1 MRHHRVRLA
10 AVSGESS
17 SIPPSESGGRH
28 LPKIDVVLPDG
39 PDDAGQFVGEGHGRF
54 VVAAERLELQSPGA
68 QTVGG
73 ATLLG
78 SPEDGACA
86 VDEQHAEVDVAALA
100 DGAEAADE
108 AAGALARRQ
117 PQVAGQVTAGGEAL
131 HVSDEGDQGGSGD
144 EADARDGAQA
154 GNDRDLV
161 GERLELG
168 LDDTDAV
175 LDVADLGAGFSEG
188 GTQSVGQTGIGVGE
202 QGRDPGKYMLS
213 PEGDGATELAQQPAD
228 RIDTGGAGGEPGG
241 TQAVQS
247 GQSLLGDGLHGDG
260 VNVLVAVRLE
270 QPPSVGAVRLVTE
283 DV

>member
-1 MRHHRVRLA
+1 MRPL
-10 AVSGESS
+10 
-17 SIPPSESGGRH
+17 
-28 LPKIDVVLPDG
+28 
-39 PDDAGQFVGEGHGRF
+39 
-54 VVAAERLELQSPGA
+54 ERS
-68 QTVGG
+68 
-73 ATLLG
+73 
-78 SPEDGACA
+78 
-86 VDEQHAEVDVAALA
+86 
-100 DGAEAADE
+100 
-108 AAGALARRQ
+108 ARRQ

-283 DV
+283 DVGPGGMGREQHDTVAEGLEPAAPVVRRSAGLKQDGGRRLIGAELQEGRPGQPALLADLAGSHGHRNFENFLGHIDGDGGRFHAGLLLL